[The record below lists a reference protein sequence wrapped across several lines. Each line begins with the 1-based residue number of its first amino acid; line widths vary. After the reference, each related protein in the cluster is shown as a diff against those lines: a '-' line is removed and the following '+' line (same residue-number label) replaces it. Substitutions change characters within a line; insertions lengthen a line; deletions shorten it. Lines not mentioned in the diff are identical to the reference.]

1 MFFFRRTVRKT
12 AEKGRRKVI
21 KKASPRLSRKP
32 SGTSSSSD
40 LDSYKHEI
48 AEKHSTDDSNFWGR
62 KPVASRMRS
71 SSTNSD
77 SSNESGSQKDS
88 RENSPEITDVKRNVG
103 ELKEIFAKRL
113 SAEELPTGKI
123 SPRNQTKV
131 SPEVKPVTRTKPQVV
146 SDYDSPNIPLRPR
159 QSEIFRAHFANAFTS
174 KTSTSSTSSMSP
186 VEEELDESTVVSKGK
201 SRKTP
206 PPTPPRKDS
215 KSTMPD
221 VPPKTNRH
229 SNAVDPHM
237 ATPPDQLP
245 RSKSHDDTHL
255 QDKAMEA
262 ILKVLIQKNGP
273 ELQDLVKQA
282 IASDPDLLKLA
293 LANNN

>member
-1 MFFFRRTVRKT
+1 M
-12 AEKGRRKVI
+12 I
-21 KKASPRLSRKP
+21 KKTSPRPSRKS

-48 AEKHSTDDSNFWGR
+48 AEKHSTDDGNFWGR

-88 RENSPEITDVKRNVG
+88 RENSPEITDVRRKVG

-113 SAEELPTGKI
+113 STEELPTGKI
-123 SPRNQTKV
+123 SPMNQTKV
-131 SPEVKPVTRTKPQVV
+131 SPEVKPVMRTKPQVV
-146 SDYDSPNIPLRPR
+146 SDHDSPNIPLRPR

-174 KTSTSSTSSMSP
+174 KTSTTSTSSMSP
-186 VEEELDESTVVSKGK
+186 VEEELDESSVVPKGK

-215 KSTMPD
+215 KPTMPD
-221 VPPKTNRH
+221 VPPKTNRR
-229 SNAVDPHM
+229 SIVDPRM
-237 ATPPDQLP
+237 TTPPDQLP